1 MNVIEEYTKDK
12 FLSELMEYEYAIYL
26 RKSRADLELEKYSKT
41 DTLKRHRVILLNLAK
56 SMGIDERKIRI
67 YEEVVSGETIK
78 EREEMQKLLENI
90 ELKKYKAIFV
100 VEVSRLSRGDKID
113 QGEITKIIK
122 YNNTLVIT
130 PDKTYD
136 LLHKD
141 KDEELFEDEMTNSS
155 KELRVTKKRLNR
167 GRNSSVLEGKY
178 VASIPPYGYNR
189 KKIEDDKGYTLEE
202 NSVESIIV
210 KKVFNMYVYEDSSIC
225 GIARAL
231 NNSTYKPR
239 NADKWTSSTL
249 KDMLRNPIYIGKIRW
264 NHRKTV
270 KVLRKREV
278 CNTRP
283 RNNDFLLVDG
293 LHKGLISQEIWE
305 LAQAKLNKN
314 SAPVQHNNVIKN
326 PLSHILICE
335 KCGSYMQRRPYA
347 KSGETTSIQ
356 CNNPACNNI
365 SSKLHIVEDKIIQG
379 LKYWFKNYKIDEN
392 SIQCKNDMYN
402 ITYYQTSIKRL
413 NETLEIEKKALD
425 KICEAYERDIYDEQ
439 TFKSRYAEIK
449 EKIIQIEHQ
458 IMECEK
464 EMNREQQ
471 LISEKETIIPKIEN
485 VLDVYYKLESAEE
498 KNYLLKTIIE
508 KVTYLKVKKTLKK
521 TDDPTDFE
529 IHIFPKI
536 PKH

>member
-1 MNVIEEYTKDK
+1 MNVIEEYTKEK
-12 FLSELMEYEYAIYL
+12 FLNELIEYEYAIYL

-56 SMGIDERKIRI
+56 AMGIDINKIRI

-113 QGEITKIIK
+113 QGEITKILK
-122 YNNTLVIT
+122 YTNTLVIT

-136 LLHKD
+136 LSNE
-141 KDEELFEDEMTNSS
+141 KDEELFEDELTNSS
-155 KELRVTKKRLNR
+155 KELKATKKRLNR

-178 VASIPPYGYNR
+178 VASVPPYGYNR
-189 KKIEDDKGYTLEE
+189 KKIEDDKGYTLVE
-202 NSVESIIV
+202 NLSESIIV
-210 KKVFNMYVYEDSSIC
+210 KKVFNMYVYEDLSIC
-225 GIARAL
+225 GIAREL
-231 NNSTYKPR
+231 NNSKNKPR
-239 NADKWTSSTL
+239 IADEWTPSTL
-249 KDMLRNPIYIGKIRW
+249 KDILRNPVYIGKIRW

-270 KVLRKREV
+270 KILKNREV
-278 CNTRP
+278 CSTRP
-283 RNNDFLLVDG
+283 RNNDYLLVDG
-293 LHKGLISQEIWE
+293 LHNGLISQEVWD
-305 LAQAKLNKN
+305 LTQAKLSKN

-335 KCGSYMQRRPYA
+335 KCGSFMQRRPYA
-347 KSGETTSIQ
+347 KSGETTAIQ
-356 CNNPACNNI
+356 CNNTSCNNI
-365 SSKLHIVEDKIIQG
+365 SSKLSIVEGKIIDG
-379 LKYWFKNYKIDEN
+379 LRYWLKNYKIDEN
-392 SIQCKNDMYN
+392 SIQNKNDMYN
-402 ITYYQTSIKRL
+402 ITYYETSIKRL
-413 NETLEIEKKALD
+413 NETLEIEKKALN
-425 KICEAYERDIYDEQ
+425 KVCEAYEREIYSEDI
-439 TFKSRYAEIK
+439 FKNRYAEIK

-464 EMNREQQ
+464 EMNQEQQ
-471 LISEKETIIPKIEN
+471 LINQKETIIPKIEN

-498 KNYLLKTIIE
+498 RNYLLKTIIE

>member
-1 MNVIEEYTKDK
+1 MNVIEEYTKEK
-12 FLSELMEYEYAIYL
+12 FFSELMEYEYAIYL

-56 SMGIDERKIRI
+56 SMGIDEGKIRI
-67 YEEVVSGETIK
+67 FEEVVSGETIK

-113 QGEITKIIK
+113 QGEITKILK
-122 YNNTLVIT
+122 YTNTLVIT

-136 LLHKD
+136 LSNE
-141 KDEELFEDEMTNSS
+141 KDEELFEDELTNSS
-155 KELRVTKKRLNR
+155 KELKVTKKRLNR

-225 GIARAL
+225 GIARTL

-239 NADKWTSSTL
+239 NADKWTPSTI

-270 KVLRKREV
+270 KILKNREV

-283 RNNDFLLVDG
+283 RNNECLLVNG
-293 LHKGLISQEIWE
+293 LHKSIIPQELWD
-305 LAQAKLNKN
+305 LTQAKLNKN

-356 CNNPACNNI
+356 CNNPTCNNI

-379 LKYWFKNYKIDEN
+379 LKYWLKNYKIDEN
-392 SIQCKNDMYN
+392 SIQQKNDMYN

-471 LISEKETIIPKIEN
+471 IISEKETIIPKIEN

-536 PKH
+536 AKN